1 MPGRPA
7 NARGRRRPRCTRT
20 TPSCEKKMRN
30 SNLKKET
37 FFKEEIGKGRAADIG
52 ERSEEF
58 FVGSKSIW
66 KKLNPRSLPFYS
78 ETSKRCRN
86 IPTVAFKLK
95 KNKKE
100 IKKLWFYFVRFSV
113 GPDFFQLRW
122 KKTERRV
129 VSSSP
134 SLRLKTKKRVPFLV

>member
-20 TPSCEKKMRN
+20 TPSCEQKMRN

-37 FFKEEIGKGRAADIG
+37 FLKEEVGEERAADIE

-66 KKLNPRSLPFYS
+66 KKQNPRSLLFFS
-78 ETSKRCRN
+78 ETFKRCRN

-95 KNKKE
+95 KKRKKE
-100 IKKLWFYFVRFSV
+100 KTLILFCPIFCWSRFFSTSVKKKLNVELWV
-113 GPDFFQLRW
+113 
-122 KKTERRV
+122 
-129 VSSSP
+129 
-134 SLRLKTKKRVPFLV
+134 RVPPYDWKLKNESLF